1 MRMSILI
8 RNTVDYY
15 TQESENARKNQSR
28 LRGTCSQNFGL
39 QFLFIFL
46 MDFYQNE
53 AIVAAQRSSLNVH
66 LKATE
71 KIERDQFHRFAII
84 KS

>member
-1 MRMSILI
+1 
-8 RNTVDYY
+8 
-15 TQESENARKNQSR
+15 
-28 LRGTCSQNFGL
+28 
-39 QFLFIFL
+39 

-53 AIVAAQRSSLNVH
+53 AIVAAQRSSLKVH